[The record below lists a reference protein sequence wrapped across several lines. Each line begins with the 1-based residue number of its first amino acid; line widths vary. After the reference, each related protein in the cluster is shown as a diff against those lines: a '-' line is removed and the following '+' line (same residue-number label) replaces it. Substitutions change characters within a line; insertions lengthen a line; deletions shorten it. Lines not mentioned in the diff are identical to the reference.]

1 MINFENIEDLVS
13 YMFEQLD
20 GDNPVSVVANKE
32 LSVSIIQELLEY
44 KNVILKYAN
53 VDDYE
58 YDKEYIVTLHDD
70 CDSDSWDV
78 TIEPIYNY
86 EKEMYFG
93 TDGYVLFHEDV
104 NSKAMLDMQNN
115 ENIEL
120 SGHDWFTVGE
130 EEFEDTDE
138 DDVDEGTDLD
148 DNDPEYDEDESNDS
162 DYSVT
167 IKVGLDSE
175 EAEDLI
181 RDMRKNFQR
190 ELSDMFDMLYR
201 PYLYEYHP
209 RIGFFW

>member
-1 MINFENIEDLVS
+1 MLNFENIEDLVS
-13 YMFEQLD
+13 HMFEKLD
-20 GDNPVSVVANKE
+20 GDEPVSIVANKE

-58 YDKEYIVTLHDD
+58 YNKEYIVTLHDD
-70 CDSDSWDV
+70 CDSDSWDIA
-78 TIEPIYNY
+78 IEPIYNY

-104 NSKAMLDMQNN
+104 NSKAMLDIQNN

-120 SGHDWFTVGE
+120 SGHDWFTIGE
-130 EEFEDTDE
+130 DELEDTEEDDTDE
-138 DDVDEGTDLD
+138 ETDLD
-148 DNDPEYDEDESNDS
+148 DDDSEDDLDDS

-167 IKVGLDSE
+167 IKVGLDTE
-175 EAEDLI
+175 ETEEMI
-181 RDMRKNFQR
+181 RDMNRNLNR
-190 ELSDMFDMLYR
+190 YVSDMFDMLYR

-209 RIGFFW
+209 HSIRFFW